1 MSGRHKQ
8 AVLAARRA
16 IAANACLPW
25 PPLLL
30 AAALAGDGA
39 TSEARE
45 VLRQHLAREPRC
57 NRRHVIML
65 LGGGATDYERG
76 CERVVATLE
85 SLGLPG
91 A

>member
-1 MSGRHKQ
+1 
-8 AVLAARRA
+8 
-16 IAANACLPW
+16 
-25 PPLLL
+25 
-30 AAALAGDGA
+30 
-39 TSEARE
+39 
-45 VLRQHLAREPRC
+45 
-57 NRRHVIML
+57 ML